1 MAIEI
6 ERKFLL
12 AGEGWRTGVTHSV
25 RMAQAYLAGGK
36 GQPLSTRVR
45 IAGEQAHLNLKSAVR
60 GASRAE
66 FEYPLPMADAEAMMA
81 LAGGAQIDK
90 TRHYLPWGELCWE
103 IDEFHGRN
111 HGLVVAEIELPSVD
125 TDFERPDWLGEE
137 VTEDLRYYNSALAQ
151 HPYQDWSPSA

>member
-12 AGEGWRTGVTHSV
+12 ASNGWRNKVTQST
-25 RMAQAYLAGGK
+25 RMAQAYLAGGA
-36 GQPLSTRVR
+36 GQPLSVRVR
-45 IAGEQAHLNLKSAVR
+45 IAGAAATLNLKSAVR

-66 FEYPLPMADAEAMMA
+66 FEYAVPLADAEAMMA

-90 TRHYLPWGELCWE
+90 TRHLLPWGELCWE

-111 HGLVVAEIELPSVD
+111 DGLIVAEIELPRID
-125 TDFERPDWLGEE
+125 TEFARPDWLGEE

-151 HPYQDWSPSA
+151 RPYQDWSSSE